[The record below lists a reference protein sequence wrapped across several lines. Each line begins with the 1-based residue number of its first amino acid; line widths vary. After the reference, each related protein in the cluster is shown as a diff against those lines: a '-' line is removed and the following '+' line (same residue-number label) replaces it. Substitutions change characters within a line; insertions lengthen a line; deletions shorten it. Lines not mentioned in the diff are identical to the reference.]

1 MSVPIQH
8 ELRKQVILKQALAV
22 FAAETYAGTTFQKIA
37 DACDISR
44 TILYL
49 YFPNKQ
55 AIFRHAIRE
64 LNAGIG
70 RDIERVN
77 ANTGLSVA
85 ARLDRSM
92 FCILEACRRERALFR
107 VILEY
112 LSLLARRG
120 GSPGQR
126 VRAQTAT
133 ARRLFRRLLTEGVR
147 RGELVACDIPATE
160 ALIFA
165 LLQAAAL
172 RLALLDE
179 PDLTDLHHAFQSLL
193 ERLKA

>member
-1 MSVPIQH
+1 MSVPVQH
-8 ELRKQVILKQALAV
+8 ELRKQAILKQALAV

-64 LNAGIG
+64 LTAEIG
-70 RDIERVN
+70 RDIARVN
-77 ANTGLSVA
+77 ATAGLSVTT
-85 ARLDRSM
+85 RLERSM
-92 FCILEACRRERALFR
+92 RCILEACHRERALFR

-112 LSLLARRG
+112 LTLLARRG
-120 GSPGQR
+120 GSPRQR
-126 VRAQTAT
+126 VRAQTAA
-133 ARRLFRRLLTEGVR
+133 ARRLFRRLLTEGVSQ
-147 RGELVACDIPATE
+147 GELVACDIPATE

-179 PDLTDLHHAFQSLL
+179 PDMTDLHHAFHALL